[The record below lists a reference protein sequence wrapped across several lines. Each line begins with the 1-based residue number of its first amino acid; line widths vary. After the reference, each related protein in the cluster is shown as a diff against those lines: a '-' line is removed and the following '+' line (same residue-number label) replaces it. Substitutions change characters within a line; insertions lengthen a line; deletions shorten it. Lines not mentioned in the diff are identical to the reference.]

1 MDDKAL
7 AYMNS
12 IKDYQQY
19 PAARVAHGARLEGET
34 IYMCQRS
41 SSSTAELMNAA
52 NKSVRDR
59 TAVDPINAMY
69 SFSNWKQKGTITTRR
84 RRGNGQRSL
93 HLMDKSS

>member
-7 AYMNS
+7 AYVNS

-19 PAARVAHGARLEGET
+19 PAARVAHGARFEGET
-34 IYMCQRS
+34 IYMYQCS

-59 TAVDPINAMY
+59 KAVDPINTLILLLKLEA
-69 SFSNWKQKGTITTRR
+69 KR
-84 RRGNGQRSL
+84 
-93 HLMDKSS
+93 